1 MVWCRS
7 CIRPEKGTWPQGGRE
22 EEKRVEGVWKTGSG
36 GTAWACLSSLVAYDN
51 LLQMKREQVPVLRA
65 FYGDHYL
72 IIGFEVVFCC

>member
-1 MVWCRS
+1 LAS
-7 CIRPEKGTWPQGGRE
+7 GRE
-22 EEKRVEGVWKTGSG
+22 RRRKEGGGGWKTGSG